1 VPLVPLI
8 PILGVLVCGF
18 MVFGLGWENWSRLI
32 IWLIIGFDVYLLY
45 SLNNSHLAQA
55 DTSHKKTRIV
65 SLLGLGLAA
74 MLMIMTLIHY
84 AAALKEIFSS
94 FDKNEMFF
102 YFIFIFSMLHVLFYL
117 IKYFRSK

>member
-1 VPLVPLI
+1 
-8 PILGVLVCGF
+8 